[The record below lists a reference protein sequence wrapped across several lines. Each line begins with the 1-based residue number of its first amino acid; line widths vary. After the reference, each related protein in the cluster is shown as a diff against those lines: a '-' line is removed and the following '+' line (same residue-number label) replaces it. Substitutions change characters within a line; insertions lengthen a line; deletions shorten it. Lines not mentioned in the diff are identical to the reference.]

1 MLEFTYVMI
10 KPDIM
15 NKEESEKNRI
25 IEDIINTYNDNG
37 LDVLIA
43 EEAFG
48 KFYLMYQHYKHLED
62 KPFFCDLVNF
72 MNDRILKMIVFGED
86 AVNKVREINGPTNV
100 LKAREEAPNSIRAK
114 YGNPD
119 FGPANAIHASDSKEN
134 AIIEID
140 RFFNIK
146 LEQPKYANDQELR
159 VKQIVS
165 HKHK

>member
-15 NKEESEKNRI
+15 NKEENEKNRI

-37 LDVLIA
+37 LDIITMDETVA
-43 EEAFG
+43 TYEQVS
-48 KFYLMYQHYKHLED
+48 KHYEHLKD
-62 KPFFCDLVNF
+62 KPFFNDLASF
-72 MNDRILKMIVFGED
+72 MSDKILKMIVFGED
-86 AVNKVREINGPTNV
+86 AVKKVRDINGPTNV

-119 FGPANAIHASDSKEN
+119 FGPANAVHASDSKEN
-134 AIIEID
+134 AIKEIYN
-140 RFFNIK
+140 FYNIK
-146 LEQPKYANDQELR
+146 INQPKYANDQELR

>member
-15 NKEESEKNRI
+15 NKEENEKNRI

-37 LDVLIA
+37 LDIITMD
-43 EEAFG
+43 EAVATYEQVS
-48 KFYLMYQHYKHLED
+48 KHYEHLKD
-62 KPFFCDLVNF
+62 KPFFNDLASF
-72 MNDRILKMIVFGED
+72 MSDKILKMIVFGED
-86 AVNKVREINGPTNV
+86 AVKKVRDINGPTNV
-100 LKAREEAPNSIRAK
+100 LKAREESPNSIRAK

-119 FGPANAIHASDSKEN
+119 FGPANAVHASDSKES
-134 AIIEID
+134 AINEIYN
-140 RFFNIK
+140 FYNIK
-146 LEQPKYANDQELR
+146 INQPKYANDQELR